1 MAQIPHKWVSN
12 LISYLLDRL
21 PNIDTVFDS
30 GFRYAKRA
38 VIIWEEKYMI
48 KQKILA
54 LTLCAAGVLSLAACS
69 NSSKSTSKKT
79 ATAPSGKLT
88 NVKYQHKT
96 SYYRGDTSYSG
107 KVQSLKLN
115 TSKYTTKTI
124 TVNKQ
129 KIKVRCYTNRI
140 YVSKPVST
148 KYQSMNI
155 YIPDK
160 YFHNKK
166 INGYSKATAPIF
178 LPNNIGGYMAGTA
191 GTLTGGSMSGAPSGS
206 SSKTPTGSKPTGA
219 APSGSGSSASLNA
232 NGGAS
237 GTSATQKALAK
248 GYVVAAPGA
257 RGRDTKQ
264 SGQYTGKAPA
274 AIVDLKAAVRY
285 LKFNKSRL
293 AGNTN
298 KIISDGTSA
307 GGAMSSLL
315 GSTGNNAEYKPY
327 LKAIGAADT
336 SDNIFA
342 AFVFAPITNLNNAN
356 TAYEWEFSG
365 VNSVSGGGTPGS
377 TNSQTTLTTNQK
389 KMSTQLKSSFVDYVN
404 GLKLKA
410 NGQTLKLN
418 SDGTGSF
425 ATLVKKEIMASAQ
438 TALDKGTTIKAS
450 KYPWLTIKS
459 GKVTNVNL
467 TKYFKAVGRSKTPP
481 AFDALNASAAE
492 NVEFGD
498 TTTNAKHF
506 TKYSQARNTKSGAT
520 MAGSSIIK
528 LMNPMAYIG
537 KTSSATLAKHFWIRY
552 GETDSNT
559 SVAVP
564 LLLSQKLKNA
574 GADVNFHVQWNTGH
588 AGDYEMT
595 SMFNWVDKIAK

>member
-1 MAQIPHKWVSN
+1 
-12 LISYLLDRL
+12 
-21 PNIDTVFDS
+21 
-30 GFRYAKRA
+30 
-38 VIIWEEKYMI
+38 MI
-48 KQKILA
+48 KRKM
-54 LTLCAAGVLSLAACS
+54 LTLSLSAVAVLSLAACS
-69 NSSKSTSKKT
+69 SSQSTSKKT
-79 ATAPSGKLT
+79 SSAPSGKLS
-88 NVKYQHKT
+88 NVSYNSHKA
-96 SYYRGDTSYSG
+96 SYYRGGTSYSG
-107 KVQSLKLN
+107 KVRSLKLN

-124 TVNKQ
+124 TVNKK
-129 KIKVRCYTNRI
+129 KIKVRCYTNLV

-155 YIPDK
+155 YVPEK

-166 INGYSKATAPIF
+166 INGYTKSTAPIF
-178 LPNNIGGYMAGTA
+178 MPNNIGGYMAGTA
-191 GTLTGGSMSGAPSGS
+191 GTLTASAMGGGGGAPSGTKS
-206 SSKTPTGSKPTGA
+206 SSKPTGK
-219 APSGSGSSASLNA
+219 APTTSGKSSSSSASLNA

-237 GTSATQKALAK
+237 STSATQAALAK

-264 SGQYTGKAPA
+264 NGKYTGKAPS

-307 GGAMSSLL
+307 GGAMSALL
-315 GSTGNNAEYKPY
+315 GSTGNSAGYKPY
-327 LKAIGAADT
+327 LKAIGAANT

-342 AFVFAPITNLNNAN
+342 SFVFAPITNLDNAN

-365 VNSVSGGGTPGS
+365 VNSISGASMTPGAS
-377 TNSQTTLTTNQK
+377 SSQTTLTSKQK
-389 KMSTQLKSSFVDYVN
+389 KLSKQLQSDFVSYVN
-404 GLKLKA
+404 KSGIKA

-425 ATLVKKEIMASAQ
+425 ATLIKKQIMNSAQ

-459 GKVTNVNL
+459 GKVTNVDL
-467 TKYFKAVGRSKTPP
+467 TKYFKSVGRSKTPP
-481 AFDALNASAAE
+481 AFDALDVSQAE
-492 NVEFGD
+492 NIEFGD
-498 TTTNAKHF
+498 STTNAKHF
-506 TKYSQARNTKSGAT
+506 TKFSQTHNTKSGAT
-520 MAGSSIIK
+520 TADSSIIK
-528 LMNPMAYIG
+528 LMNPMDYIG
-537 KTSSATLAKHFWIRY
+537 QKSTATTAKHFWIRY

-564 LLLSQKLKNA
+564 TLLAQKLKNA
-574 GADVNFHVQWNTGH
+574 GVDVNYHVQWNTGH
-588 AGDYEMT
+588 AGDYDMT
-595 SMFNWVDKIAK
+595 NMFKWVDSIAK